1 MLEEGRKHVMERPT
15 EPTTEDRAVALYH
28 VVYAHETFEEAVKA
42 LVALVQNAEDKRL
55 EKSRRLFLDIEG
67 HRNEHGGFDDDMRE
81 LQQGFLTTFLSRYL
95 SEIHLPLCQ
104 LQNANPQDNV
114 IPPELRMEDRNS

>member
-1 MLEEGRKHVMERPT
+1 MERPT
-15 EPTTEDRAVALYH
+15 EPTTEDRAVGLYN
-28 VVYAHETFEEAVKA
+28 VVYAHETFEEAAKA
-42 LVALVQNAEDKRL
+42 LFALVQNAEDKRL

-95 SEIHLPLCQ
+95 SEILLRLCQ

>member
-1 MLEEGRKHVMERPT
+1 MESSK
-15 EPTTEDRAVALYH
+15 EATTDERAVALYH
-28 VVYAHETFEEAVKA
+28 VVHAYETFEEAAQA
-42 LVALVQNAEDKRL
+42 LFVFRNAEGKQPG
-55 EKSRRLFLDIEG
+55 KSRRLFLDIEG
-67 HRNEHGGFDDDMRE
+67 HRNEHGGFDDDMQE

-104 LQNANPQDNV
+104 LKNANPQDNA